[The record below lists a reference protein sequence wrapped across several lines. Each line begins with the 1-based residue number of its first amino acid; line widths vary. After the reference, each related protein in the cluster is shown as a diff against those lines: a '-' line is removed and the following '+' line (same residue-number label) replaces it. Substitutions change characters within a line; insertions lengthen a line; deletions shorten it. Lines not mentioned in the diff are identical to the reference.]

1 MKSFCLLTVFF
12 FYTVSAVVA
21 QRPPTDPKHENH
33 YVVAPVEND
42 DLKITFK
49 NAHSQQEFT
58 LVEMTITNKTS
69 DFLYCKGSEAKF
81 IFDHGTYNPKGNLL
95 SRVNFSIGPLETVS
109 KTLKVSGDAKFHAE
123 KLQLELNCFYKISSK
138 GEVLKAPDF
147 QLPAAKNSF
156 SAGDCNCT
164 LEKAKQ
170 TTQETAAKF
179 KCTYSGKKVAF
190 IDPSKLS
197 VKLKDGQEF
206 ANNNRK
212 DKGDILMPGDEI
224 SFTAIFIIPGQI
236 ADMQFTVLNI
246 SWNETF
252 SESGM
257 IPVKVG
263 TVDFVLDSGVTLL
276 KNK

>member
-1 MKSFCLLTVFF
+1 MKNFSLLTVLFIF
-12 FYTVSAVVA
+12 SVSLVVA
-21 QRPPTDPKHENH
+21 QRPPSDPKHENH
-33 YVVAPVEND
+33 YEVAPIEND

-69 DFLYCKGSEAKF
+69 DFLYCKGNEAKF
-81 IFDHGTYNPKGNLL
+81 IYDHGTFNPKGNLL
-95 SRVNFSIGPLETVS
+95 SRINFSIPPMETVS
-109 KTLKVSGDAKFHAE
+109 KTFKVTGDTKFHVE
-123 KLQLELNCFYKISSK
+123 KLQLDLNCFYKISSK
-138 GEVLKAPDF
+138 GEILKAPDF

-156 SAGDCNCT
+156 TAGDCKCT
-164 LEKAKQ
+164 LEKEKQ
-170 TTQETAAKF
+170 ATQESAAKF
-179 KCTYSGKKVAF
+179 KCSYSGKKVAF

-206 ANNNRK
+206 ANSNRK
-212 DKGDILMPGDEI
+212 DKGDILMPGDDI
-224 SFTAIFIIPGQI
+224 TFTAIFIIPGKI
-236 ADMQFTVLNI
+236 ADMQFTVMNI

-252 SESGM
+252 MESGM
-257 IPVKVG
+257 TPVKVG